1 MRVKR
6 YSHGLCALNQY
17 IYVVS
22 GMMEQSEHIEWIDDF
37 EDLTNSV
44 ERYNIL
50 TNKWESLKTAQIGHR
65 VNMQLVAMQKRY
77 IIGFGDGTEDEYDE
91 QTKQSF

>member
-1 MRVKR
+1 MLVRR
-6 YSHGLCALNQY
+6 YSHSLCALGQY

-22 GMMEQSEHIEWIDDF
+22 GMMEQSERIEWLDDF

-50 TNKWESLKTAQIGHR
+50 TNKWESLKTA
-65 VNMQLVAMQKRY
+65 
-77 IIGFGDGTEDEYDE
+77 
-91 QTKQSF
+91 

>member
-1 MRVKR
+1 MLVKR

-22 GMMEQSEHIEWIDDF
+22 GMMEQSERIEWLDDF

-50 TNKWESLKTAQIGHR
+50 TDRWESLKSAQIGHR
-65 VNMQLVAMQKRY
+65 ANM
-77 IIGFGDGTEDEYDE
+77 
-91 QTKQSF
+91 